1 MARRLVLLRHG
12 RIAANRD
19 GHWHGST
26 DSELLPEGRRQAARA
41 ARHLVQREPH
51 FSAVYVSPL
60 QRCQDTA
67 QAFVDRWNRRV
78 AAADRRRQWL
88 ARASEV
94 TRGLVAPPANEPPVS
109 PLSVQT
115 VHDLREY
122 CIGDWE
128 GMAFAELAR
137 QHRFIERSCEDLHYA
152 APNGESIASVSE
164 RMTETL
170 RSLDAAH
177 GPEEDVL
184 VVAHGAAT
192 AIGLATLLNRAPEK
206 WRDYHLDNCSLSELS
221 IGTLPELHQFNS
233 SAHLGR

>member
-26 DSELLPEGRRQAARA
+26 DSELLPEGRRQAARTA
-41 ARHLVQREPH
+41 KHLAQREPH

-67 QAFVDRWNRRV
+67 QAFIDHWNQGV
-78 AAADRRRQWL
+78 ARAQRRQQRW
-88 ARASEV
+88 ARIGEL
-94 TRGLVAPPANEPPVS
+94 TGGLVRVS
-109 PLSVQT
+109 GEETPRSLLSAQV

-122 CIGDWE
+122 SIGDWE

-137 QHRFIERSCEDLHYA
+137 QHRFIERSCEDLDYA
-152 APNGESIASVSE
+152 APNGESIATVSE
-164 RMTETL
+164 RITGTL

-177 GPEEDVL
+177 GPDEDVL
-184 VVAHGAAT
+184 IVAHGAAT
-192 AIGLATLLNRAPEK
+192 AIGLATLLNRSPDK

-233 SAHLGR
+233 SAHLGL

>member
-26 DSELLPEGRRQAARA
+26 DSELLPEGHRQAAQA
-41 ARHLVQREPH
+41 ARHLVRREPH

-67 QAFVDRWNRRV
+67 QAFVDRWNQRV
-78 AAADRRRQWL
+78 AAADRRRRWQT
-88 ARASEV
+88 RASAF
-94 TRGLVAPPANEPPVS
+94 TRGLVPLPAGKRSAAPLA
-109 PLSVQT
+109 VQT
-115 VHDLREY
+115 VDGLREY
-122 CIGDWE
+122 SIGDWE
-128 GMAFAELAR
+128 GMAFAELSR
-137 QHRFIERSCEDLHYA
+137 QHRFIERSCEDLDYA

-164 RMTETL
+164 RMTHTL
-170 RSLDAAH
+170 LSLDAAH

-192 AIGLATLLNRAPEK
+192 AIGLATLLNRAPAK

-221 IGTLPELHQFNS
+221 IGALPELHQFNS